1 MAVVSA
7 VTMSINCCKTSTEKM
22 LHICKAPIISYI
34 HVCACTHMYIDCE
47 QLFKYVYCMYELHR
61 ATSACSSPFACLVSG

>member
-22 LHICKAPIISYI
+22 LHICKAPIIYHTFMCV
-34 HVCACTHMYIDCE
+34 HVHK
-47 QLFKYVYCMYELHR
+47 QRLR
-61 ATSACSSPFACLVSG
+61 AAV